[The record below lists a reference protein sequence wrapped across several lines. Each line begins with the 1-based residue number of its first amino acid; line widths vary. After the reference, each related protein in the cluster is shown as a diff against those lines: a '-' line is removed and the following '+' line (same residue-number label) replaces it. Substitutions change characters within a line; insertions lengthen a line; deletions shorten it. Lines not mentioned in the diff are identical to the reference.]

1 MFNRDEA
8 MDEIRDVVD
17 KIEALGDELRDL
29 VQQHLPDEYERLD
42 AYGAFE
48 LTHSRNPYDITIQS
62 EMESL
67 EEEY

>member
-42 AYGAFE
+42 AYGAFD

-62 EMESL
+62 VIDPM
-67 EEEY
+67 